1 MRTQLYI
8 SPNRK
13 GTVSVTNGSIT
24 VTGTNTAFTD
34 ADDGSTIIFRTSR
47 GDIERVIL
55 NANPNTQ
62 TLTLNAAMP
71 LTESGIFYYLEYVE
85 VDLYEDIP
93 FTLTF
98 NIADIRNPDKRN
110 GSYSKTVR
118 LPGTDT
124 NNALLGNIFEI
135 DIDGSYNPNIKA
147 LAYIDID
154 SIEQFRGVLQLLQIN
169 RTRDFIEYEV
179 SIFGNIGGFFNS
191 VGNKQL
197 RDLDLSAYNHKVT
210 FTNIEESWFE
220 QIQKNGSNYDNFT
233 GSVTTRFP
241 NGQPSGEG
249 YTYPLIFDGYS
260 LPTGGGS
267 FKFELPTIRGA
278 VYAKQIIDSMFSSV
292 GYTYTS
298 DLLNS
303 AMFKKLIVPMQRR
316 AKHKVLAQLSI
327 DVQRDFQG
335 VIFSPVLLGG
345 GKIFLYRYNLASN
358 TFTEITSVE
367 VPLSNNITE
376 VVTYTISE
384 EVELEYGDWLYVEAN
399 CIGLTNAGG
408 NPSPMILVA
417 QLFLTNATFTITYQ
431 QTGDVVSN
439 VDGSMQVFGT
449 STTITSPTAAGTNQI
464 VEFETIV
471 SDPNNTWDVAGNYH
485 EATEINLQANLHAN
499 IKQVDFFMSIVKMF
513 NLYIDVDKDNYQNLI
528 IKPYND
534 FISDDVLD
542 WTMKLDNSRQIEIYP
557 MGELDFR
564 QFLWTYK
571 PDGDVAN
578 QTYTSR
584 WQEAYGQY
592 LQNIENDFVT
602 NQQKIE
608 LIFSPTHGIG
618 NGPVYIAQH
627 YKGDPNKPE
636 PFEQNIRILSH
647 NGKYDL
653 SAFATTIG
661 LWGSFNNSS
670 PLASLPYYPQSLHLD
685 DAQAPTM
692 DLLFGIPK
700 QVYWKFDNPA
710 IYTTNNLYN
719 QYWKKYISE
728 ITDKDSKIVKMWL
741 YLTVNDINKLDFT
754 KKYFINNSYYRLNK
768 IENYNPITEQVT
780 KCEFLKISEGA
791 AFNPGDTDNPI
802 DNLVNYNLVN
812 GGIDEVR
819 NIAADSFYNVV
830 VGGKDEVR
838 NLAAT
843 SPFHIIRG

>member
-210 FTNIEESWFE
+210 LANVTDSWFT

-241 NGQPSGEG
+241 NGQPNGEG

-260 LPTGGGS
+260 LPIGGNT
-267 FKFELPTIRGA
+267 FKFELKTLRGA
-278 VYAKQIIDSMFSSV
+278 VYAKQIIDSMFSAV

-298 DLLNS
+298 DFLNS

-316 AKHKVLAQLSI
+316 AKHRVRVQIEVDTKINSSNPTIETFATLELVHETAFGISNIIESIVIAGLGSDPAITQNIDKTFEVEEGDLIYLQLNNTQSDVGNEVRVNTGGSI
-327 DVQRDFQG
+327 
-335 VIFSPVLLGG
+335 
-345 GKIFLYRYNLASN
+345 
-358 TFTEITSVE
+358 
-367 VPLSNNITE
+367 
-376 VVTYTISE
+376 TISYDE
-384 EVELEYGDWLYVEAN
+384 TMDISAVYGNMVVNKNNTDIIN
-399 CIGLTNAGG
+399 TLTTERVQFN
-408 NPSPMILVA
+408 S
-417 QLFLTNATFTITYQ
+417 
-431 QTGDVVSN
+431 VVS
-439 VDGSMQVFGT
+439 D
-449 STTITSPTAAGTNQI
+449 A
-464 VEFETIV
+464 E
-471 SDPNNTWDVAGNYH
+471 NTWSVSTDEHTVTA
-485 EATEINLQANLHAN
+485 INIQSNLHAN

-557 MGELDFR
+557 MGELDYR

-571 PDGDVAN
+571 PDGDKAN
-578 QTYTSR
+578 EDYTAK
-584 WQEAYGQY
+584 WQETYGQY

-618 NGPVYIAQH
+618 NGPVYISQH

-636 PFEQNIRILSH
+636 PFAQNIRILSH
-647 NGKYDL
+647 NGRYDITPNKIAIFGDYNIN
-653 SAFATTIG
+653 STQTTYT
-661 LWGSFNNSS
+661 F
-670 PLASLPYYPQSLHLD
+670 YPQALHLD
-685 DAQAPTM
+685 DAQAPTI

-700 QVYWKFDNPA
+700 QVFWKFDNPA

-741 YLTVNDINKLDFT
+741 YLTVNDINRLDFT

-791 AFNPGDTDNPI
+791 AFEAGDTDNPI

>member
-1 MRTQLYI
+1 MSRTQLYI

-34 ADDGSTIIFRTSR
+34 ADDGNTIIFRTSR
-47 GDIERVIL
+47 GDIERIIL
-55 NANPNTQ
+55 NANTNTQ

-85 VDLYEDIP
+85 VDLYADIP

-110 GSYSKTVR
+110 GSFSKTVR

-124 NNALLGNIFEI
+124 NNALFGSIFEI
-135 DIDGSYNPNIKA
+135 DIDGSFNPNIKA
-147 LAYIDID
+147 LAYIEID
-154 SIEQFRGVLQLLQIN
+154 TIEQFRGVMQLLQIN
-169 RTRDFIEYEV
+169 RTRDFIEYEISV
-179 SIFGNIGGFFNS
+179 FGSIGSFFNS
-191 VGNKQL
+191 IGNKQL
-197 RDLDLSAYNHKVT
+197 RDIDLSDYNHKVT

-233 GSVTTRFP
+233 GSITTRFP
-241 NGQPSGEG
+241 NGEPNGEG
-249 YTYPLIFDGYS
+249 YTYPLIFDGYA
-260 LPTGGGS
+260 LPTGGS

-303 AMFKKLIVPMQRR
+303 AMFKKLIVPFQRR

-327 DVQRDFQG
+327 DVQRNFQG
-335 VIFSPVLLGG
+335 VIFSPLLIAG

-358 TFTEITSVE
+358 DFTEITSVE
-367 VPLSNNITE
+367 VPLSNNINE

-399 CIGLTNAGG
+399 CIGFTNVGG
-408 NPSPMILVA
+408 APSPIILVA
-417 QLFLTNATFTITYQ
+417 QLLLTNATFTITYQ

-439 VDGSMQVFGT
+439 VDGSMQVFGA
-449 STTITSPTAAGTNQI
+449 STTITSPTEAGSNQI

-471 SDPNNTWDVAGNYH
+471 SDPNNTWNVAGNYH

-499 IKQVDFFMSIVKMF
+499 IKQVDFLMSIVKMF
-513 NLYIDVDKDNYQNLI
+513 NLYIDVDKDDYQNLV

-557 MGELDFR
+557 MGELNFR

-578 QTYTSR
+578 QNYTSR
-584 WQEAYGQY
+584 WQETYGQY

-602 NQQKIE
+602 QQQKIE
-608 LIFSPTHGIG
+608 LIFSPTHGIQAG
-618 NGPVYIAQH
+618 NVCISQH
-627 YKGDPNKPE
+627 FKGDPNKSE

-647 NGKYDL
+647 NGKYL
-653 SAFATTIG
+653 TTAVTLWSSFA
-661 LWGSFNNSS
+661 NSS
-670 PLASLPYYPQSLHLD
+670 PFASLPYYPQALHLD
-685 DAQAPTM
+685 DAQEPTM

-700 QVYWKFDNPA
+700 QIGWKFDNPA

-719 QYWKKYISE
+719 KYWKKYITE

-741 YLTVNDINKLDFT
+741 YLTPQDIRNLDFSA
-754 KKYFINNSYYRLNK
+754 KYFIDNSYYRLNK

-780 KCEFLKISEGA
+780 KCEFLKIKEGTPFVA
-791 AFNPGDTDNPI
+791 GDTDNPI
-802 DNLVNYNLVN
+802 DNLVNYNLVI
-812 GGIDEVR
+812 GGVDEIR

-838 NLAAT
+838 SLAAT
-843 SPFHIIRG
+843 SNIHIIRG